1 MKTRKEVIDYLD
13 ELEITNE
20 EWKELSDDEKMV
32 MEIQIETLEWVLK

>member
-20 EWKELSDDEKMV
+20 EWKELSGTEKLV
-32 MEIQIETLEWVLK
+32 MEIQIETLEWVLT